1 MKLTSLANL
10 SWIAPNEGMD
20 ASFYRL
26 TNAITLAKLIGMA
39 NPWLWEAN
47 IGGCERISL
56 MFKLGLSQGPPAAAS
71 NWLKISPPA
80 PNWPIRWPPMDA
92 PPSSLLIYLIIMG
105 GWCRNNWRNRR
116 GKEIP

>member
-26 TNAITLAKLIGMA
+26 TNAITLANLLRMA

-47 IGGCERISL
+47 IGGCERISS
-56 MFKLGLSQGPPAAAS
+56 MCKLGLSRGPLAAAS
-71 NWLKISPPA
+71 NWLKISSSA

-92 PPSSLLIYLIIMG
+92 PPCPLLIYPIIMG
-105 GWCRNNWRNRR
+105 G
-116 GKEIP
+116 